1 MKELEAKFLL
11 QQGTRRTRVL
21 RRALQ
26 ELSWAGF
33 LAHPQ
38 GVMRIQDTY
47 YDSSDTALQ
56 NAGWSLRCRRE
67 QGISQLTLK
76 QLATPQAGMFSRRE
90 LQQTLGWSS
99 TPHITADWMRLERGS
114 VVDLLRTLLTRGS
127 ILEPL
132 FDVVTERNR
141 YRLASIEHPR
151 SHIELA
157 LDRSC
162 IAADSAAMEFVEL
175 EAELKQGPESLV
187 QEVALIL
194 DQQPQLIRAR
204 VSKYQRGL
212 QAIGCPPVDRLRN
225 ESVALTP
232 SSAWADLGIKHLN
245 TQVRT
250 LRAHEPLAWEGAH
263 SEGVHQMRVAIRRIR
278 AALGAFDSVL
288 SREGGEALDAEV
300 RWLGQRL
307 GSVRDLDVHLSHLD
321 NYSQVLH
328 PDDQRLLRH
337 YRSHLLKAR
346 NSAHRTLRE
355 ALAADRFT
363 GLQRDLQQFVERS
376 ETQKLGFEFR
386 SIEDVAREHVIPQL
400 RKVLRRGRAIDQKSP
415 AERLH
420 KLRIEIK
427 RFRYQLE
434 FLREP
439 YGRDLKKSTRRLT
452 RLQNTLGDHQDACVA
467 REQLR
472 TYRIHHELGKRE
484 SRLFRHLSALED
496 KNASR
501 CHKQFFKDWLKFELE
516 ARKLRQMFI

>member
-11 QQGTRRTRVL
+11 QQGTRQTKLL

-33 LAHPQ
+33 LAHPL

-47 YDSSDTALQ
+47 YDTCDTVLQ
-56 NAGWSLRCRRE
+56 HVGWSLRCRHE
-67 QGISQLTLK
+67 QGASQLTLK
-76 QLATPQAGMFSRRE
+76 QLAPPKAGLFSRRE
-90 LQQTLGWSS
+90 RQQTLGWSS
-99 TPHITADWMRLERGS
+99 AANITADWMRLERGP
-114 VVDLLRTLLTRGS
+114 VVDLLRSSLPRDA

-132 FDVVTERNR
+132 FNVVTERNR
-141 YRLASIEHPR
+141 YRLTSIEHPR
-151 SHIELA
+151 SYIELA
-157 LDRSC
+157 LDRSRV
-162 IAADSAAMEFVEL
+162 AGDSAAMEFVEL
-175 EAELKQGPESLV
+175 EAELKQGPETLV
-187 QEVALIL
+187 QEIALIL

-212 QAIGCPPVDRLRN
+212 QTIGFPPVDRLRD

-245 TQVRT
+245 TQIRT

-263 SEGVHQMRVAIRRIR
+263 SEGVHQMRVATRRIR
-278 AALGAFDSVL
+278 AALSAFDSVL
-288 SREGGEALDAEV
+288 SREGGESLEAEV

-321 NYSQVLH
+321 NYCQVLH
-328 PDDQRLLRH
+328 PDDQSLLRH
-337 YRSHLLKAR
+337 YRRHLLKAR
-346 NSAHRTLRE
+346 SSAHHTLRDE
-355 ALAADRFT
+355 LAGERFT
-363 GLQRDLQQFVERS
+363 RMQRDLRQFVERS

-386 SIEDVAREHVIPQL
+386 SIEQVAREHVIPQL
-400 RKVLRRGRAIDQKSP
+400 RKVLRRGRAIDRKTP

-420 KLRIEIK
+420 KLRIEVK

-439 YGRDLKKSTRRLT
+439 YDRTLKKTTRRLT

-472 TYRIHHELGKRE
+472 NYRIHHELGKRE
-484 SRLFRHLSALED
+484 SRLFKRLSALED
-496 KNASR
+496 DNASR
-501 CHKQFFKDWLKFELE
+501 CHKQFFKDWQKFELE
-516 ARKLRQMFI
+516 ARKLRAMFI